1 MLDSDLTK
9 AINLLKDDNLVWS
22 GDFESIRIPLAGVL
36 VKATQVEY
44 HHLEPEITELCLRL
58 ISERES
64 NARELGTTGDN
75 PAMQGNTS
83 SKPAQ

>member
-22 GDFESIRIPLAGVL
+22 NDFESVRIPLAGVL

-64 NARELGTTGDN
+64 YARELETTSDSST
-75 PAMQGNTS
+75 MQGNTS
-83 SKPAQ
+83 SEPTE

>member
-9 AINLLKDDNLVWS
+9 AINLLKDDNLIWS
-22 GDFESIRIPLAGVL
+22 NDFESIRNPLAGVL

-64 NARELGTTGDN
+64 YARELGTTEES
-75 PAMQGNTS
+75 PTMQSDPSG
-83 SKPAQ
+83 KRAE

>member
-75 PAMQGNTS
+75 PTMQSDTS

>member
-9 AINLLKDDNLVWS
+9 AINLLNDDNLIWS
-22 GDFESIRIPLAGVL
+22 SDFESIRIPLAGVL

-64 NARELGTTGDN
+64 HARELKTTGEK
-75 PAMQGNTS
+75 PAMQSHTS
-83 SKPAQ
+83 GEPAH

>member
-9 AINLLKDDNLVWS
+9 AINLLNDDNLIWS
-22 GDFESIRIPLAGVL
+22 RDFESIRIPLAGVL

-44 HHLEPEITELCLRL
+44 HHLEPQITELCLRL

-64 NARELGTTGDN
+64 NARELKTTGEN
-75 PAMQGNTS
+75 PAMQSDTTGQ
-83 SKPAQ
+83 PAQ

>member
-1 MLDSDLTK
+1 MLDNDLTK
-9 AINLLKDDNLVWS
+9 AINLLKDDNLIWS
-22 GDFESIRIPLAGVL
+22 NDFESVRIPLAGVL

-64 NARELGTTGDN
+64 YAREPQTTN
-75 PAMQGNTS
+75 QESTMQGHTS
-83 SKPAQ
+83 GKPAQ

>member
-9 AINLLKDDNLVWS
+9 AINLLKDDNLIWS
-22 GDFESIRIPLAGVL
+22 NDFESIRIPLAGVL

-64 NARELGTTGDN
+64 YARELGTTDE
-75 PAMQGNTS
+75 S
-83 SKPAQ
+83 STMPSQASSQSAQ

>member
-75 PAMQGNTS
+75 PAMQSDTS

>member
-9 AINLLKDDNLVWS
+9 TINLLKDDNLIWS

-64 NARELGTTGDN
+64 YARELGTTSDSST
-75 PAMQGNTS
+75 MQGNTS
-83 SKPAQ
+83 SEPTE